1 MGGSLPRTLTSLSTC
16 ERSTGPFAS
25 ALCLSSPRSAQV
37 MPAASPKTRCSTC
50 SRGILVRDVD
60 VGVHAPLSWT
70 RPTENHAKNTR
81 FPSPCPLPSDKAWE
95 VARGPRG
102 DGRGLQ
108 IANLKSQLKLR
119 WPRNNSQTKG
129 QMGGALR
136 ASRGVVAGS
145 FPISYRSLSS
155 PAAKSILVHLIA
167 IYYQVSVF
175 HEHGRSFVVCSASL
189 SISPLR
195 V

>member
-1 MGGSLPRTLTSLSTC
+1 MPRTLTSLSTC

-25 ALCLSSPRSAQV
+25 VLCLSSPRSAQL

-70 RPTENHAKNTR
+70 RPTENHAKNHAKNTR
-81 FPSPCPLPSDKAWE
+81 FPYSPLPSDEAWE

-102 DGRGLQ
+102 DERGLQ
-108 IANLKSQLKLR
+108 ITNLKCQLKFR
-119 WPRNNSQTKG
+119 WPRNNTQTEG
-129 QMGGALR
+129 QMGGVLR

-167 IYYQVSVF
+167 IYYQVSAF